1 MKAQIVVLIACL
13 SMSMATAQT
22 HYQVRKDTVQYEITE
37 NKHRVLTNPF
47 WDNWFIGLG
56 AGSQMFFG
64 DHDKQMELGD
74 RQSLVYEFS
83 FGKWFTPGIG
93 VRIGANAG
101 RLNGLTQNA
110 PWTKPAH
117 STGVRYEKIPWEGY
131 WLEYSELEYFHIKS
145 DVLFNLSN
153 LLYGYKADRFYE
165 ISPYVGLG
173 WMVSYNK
180 PKAREVSANLGVYN
194 TFRLSDAFDLT
205 LDIRGASVNDRFDQ
219 EGGERKEE
227 GLLTAIVGL
236 KYNIRKRDWD
246 RAKYKEVRYNEGDIE
261 ALREMA
267 RENETLRQQLAD
279 AKGKTI
285 TEIVVEKER
294 SVLAAPILVTFPI
307 DTWIVSNEARVNLGF
322 FAKVIK
328 EGDPNIVYQ
337 ITGYAD
343 KGTGSKKRNEKLS
356 RERANVIF
364 NVLVEEFGVS
374 PSQLRKDHKGG
385 VDNMFYDDPRVSRA
399 VIVRAE

>member
-1 MKAQIVVLIACL
+1 MKTQIAVFLACL
-13 SMSMATAQT
+13 AMSKLTAQT
-22 HYQVRKDTVQYEITE
+22 NYQVRTDTIQHEITE

-64 DHDKQMELGD
+64 DHDKQMEFAD
-74 RQSLVYEFS
+74 RQSLVYEVY

-93 VRIGANAG
+93 VRAGANAG
-101 RLNGLTQNA
+101 KLNGLTQNA
-110 PWTKPAH
+110 AWTTPAH
-117 STGVRYEKIPWEGY
+117 STGVRYDKIPWEGY
-131 WLEYSELEYFHIKS
+131 WLERSELEYFHIKS

-153 LLYGYKADRFYE
+153 LLRGYKADRFYE

-180 PKAREVSANLGVYN
+180 PKAREVSANIGIYN

-219 EGGERKEE
+219 ETGQRKEE
-227 GLLTAIVGL
+227 GLLTGIVGL
-236 KYNIRKRDWD
+236 KYNFRKRDWD
-246 RAKYKEVRYNEGDIE
+246 RATYKEVRYNTSDIE
-261 ALREMA
+261 ALREVA
-267 RENETLRQQLAD
+267 RENESLRQQLAD

-285 TEIVVEKER
+285 TEVVVEKER

-328 EGDPNIVYQ
+328 NGDSDIVYQ

-364 NVLVEEFGVS
+364 NVLVDEFGVS
-374 PSQLRKDHKGG
+374 PSQLRKEHRGG
-385 VDNMFYDDPRVSRA
+385 VENMFYDDPRVSRA
-399 VIVRAE
+399 VIVKAE